1 MEIPQPDKTGMH
13 ILLKLAS
20 LVVILAGI
28 HAAADIIVQLLLA
41 LFFAIVLNP
50 LVTWFIRRGVQ
61 RPVAITI
68 VVVVMLIALTALV
81 GVLAA
86 SFNEFISMLPKFNK
100 ELTRKLFKLQEMLPF
115 LNLHMSPERMLQRMD
130 SEKVVTFTTALM
142 TGLSGAMASVLLL
155 VMTVVFMLFEVRH
168 VPYKMR
174 FALNNPQIH
183 IAGLHRA
190 LKGVS
195 HYLALKTL
203 LSLWTGVIV
212 WLGLELMGVQFAL
225 MWANILITPT
235 SYLLLNIFMLALG
248 ALMLFFSGRVWAGDS
263 APEKREIAVWRQC
276 LFLVPGLLIL
286 VGWIIAL
293 HLADYQFHQMG
304 SGWLADLMLPW
315 LGVLLVSV
323 VGGEYWWIVIIPVG
337 AHISFSLGYGRPT
350 RHPLTGT
357 SGLRCRNSLLFILLM
372 LGFVAGYQGYL
383 YKQLNP
389 GVGVRENID
398 TWAWRP
404 DKLNNQLTPL
414 RGKPQIQFTQNW
426 PRLDG
431 ATAAYPIYASAFY
444 ALSVIPEDFHTREY
458 LESSRTPDAYN
469 RIVKGDADIIFVAQ
483 PSGGQKKRAEESG
496 VTLLYTPFAREA
508 FVFIVNADNPVN
520 SLTEQQVRDI
530 FSGAITNWRTVGG
543 NDQEIQTWQRPEDSG
558 SQTVMQSQVMKNV
571 RMISPQETEVA
582 SMMEGMIKVVAEYRN
597 TNNAIGY
604 TFRYYATQMNAD
616 KNIKLLAINGI
627 APTAENIRNGKY
639 PYIVDAFMVTRENTT
654 SETQKL
660 LEWFLTPQGQSLVE
674 DVGYVPMYKTLP

>member
-1 MEIPQPDKTGMH
+1 METPQPDKTGMH

-225 MWANILITPT
+225 MWAVLAF
-235 SYLLLNIFMLALG
+235 LLNYVPNIGAVISGINDGANLATDVLYSGTVGAALEGFLHEIPALAVSRDVHSEIPFDDVADVATKFFAEKFSDEKNFFYNMNFPKKYRDDKPQLKISRLG
-248 ALMLFFSGRVWAGDS
+248 RRDYVNVFKKITDEDGRNFY
-263 APEKREIAVWRQC
+263 I
-276 LFLVPGLLIL
+276 
-286 VGWIIAL
+286 
-293 HLADYQFHQMG
+293 
-304 SGWLADLMLPW
+304 
-315 LGVLLVSV
+315 
-323 VGGEYWWIVIIPVG
+323 VGGEIIDLDK
-337 AHISFSLGYGRPT
+337 SE
-350 RHPLTGT
+350 GT
-357 SGLRCRNSLLFILLM
+357 DIFFADA
-372 LGFVAGYQGYL
+372 GFVT
-383 YKQLNP
+383 
-389 GVGVRENID
+389 V
-398 TWAWRP
+398 
-404 DKLNNQLTPL
+404 TPL
-414 RGKPQIQFTQNW
+414 
-426 PRLDG
+426 
-431 ATAAYPIYASAFY
+431 
-444 ALSVIPEDFHTREY
+444 DF
-458 LESSRTPDAYN
+458 DVVN
-469 RIVKGDADIIFVAQ
+469 R
-483 PSGGQKKRAEESG
+483 
-496 VTLLYTPFAREA
+496 TLL
-508 FVFIVNADNPVN
+508 
-520 SLTEQQVRDI
+520 
-530 FSGAITNWRTVGG
+530 
-543 NDQEIQTWQRPEDSG
+543 
-558 SQTVMQSQVMKNV
+558 
-571 RMISPQETEVA
+571 
-582 SMMEGMIKVVAEYRN
+582 
-597 TNNAIGY
+597 
-604 TFRYYATQMNAD
+604 
-616 KNIKLLAINGI
+616 
-627 APTAENIRNGKY
+627 
-639 PYIVDAFMVTRENTT
+639 
-654 SETQKL
+654 
-660 LEWFLTPQGQSLVE
+660 
-674 DVGYVPMYKTLP
+674 